1 MIRDR
6 ASPVISATAA
16 TPPHPAARASL
27 AANKRLPRSSRFE
40 PSAFHLS
47 RIAQVSDADSQRDPA
62 VNL

>member
-27 AANKRLPRSSRFE
+27 AANTRLPRSSRFE
-40 PSAFHLS
+40 PSAQFDAHPFTRNTIQLFLH
-47 RIAQVSDADSQRDPA
+47 IA
-62 VNL
+62 